1 MVSISMFSQKIQS
14 ISNEILRLQEQQSK
28 YQSLENET
36 VNALALISK
45 IREQAASL
53 GEVDTLTA
61 AFQEALQFTPP
72 PISQVPTPEPA
83 PQPDPESE
91 TYEEIVEPPTE
102 EESVMAERFSTPEE
116 LKAALEVEDR
126 ETILMEIANIL
137 DAIPA
142 AQVEGRL
149 WYFVQ
154 NLPVELCD
162 RIIPYLPKSIVP
174 EWRRQMDV
182 VAEEAKASIFPTEAP
197 TAYEYEPE
205 ENDVVEC
212 KTNGLVGRV
221 VHLNESPNGLMA
233 SVLLPG
239 GTSNFHVSNLKYIG
253 KFEGEKPEDTPNSN
267 HAASKTSN
275 DDEID
280 QLAKQCLGLRSW
292 SQIRIFADSNPAV
305 ITRMQELASS
315 KTEKRLINNLPS
327 LVIGYIE
334 RANDRTDLEWLPDP
348 VLSEIEALLAQP
360 QPQAIA

>member
-1 MVSISMFSQKIQS
+1 M
-14 ISNEILRLQEQQSK
+14 
-28 YQSLENET
+28 
-36 VNALALISK
+36 ALINQ
-45 IREQAASL
+45 IRQQALEL
-53 GEVDTLTA
+53 GEADTVA
-61 AFQEALQFTPP
+61 IAFLEALQIQ
-72 PISQVPTPEPA
+72 PISPEPA
-83 PQPDPESE
+83 PEPESE
-91 TYEEIVEPPTE
+91 TYEEIVEPLTE
-102 EESVMAERFSTPEE
+102 EESVIAEGKFSTPKE
-116 LKAALEVEDR
+116 LKAALEINDP
-126 ETILMEIANIL
+126 ETFLLEIANLL
-137 DAIPA
+137 DSAPA
-142 AQVEGRL
+142 SEIEGKV

-154 NLPVELCD
+154 NLPMELCD
-162 RIIPYLPKSIVP
+162 RITSYLPKSIVP
-174 EWRRQMDV
+174 EWRKQMDV

-221 VHLNESPNGLMA
+221 VHINDSPNGRMA
-233 SVLLPG
+233 SILLPG

-267 HAASKTSN
+267 HSASETSN

-334 RANDRTDLEWLPDP
+334 RANDRTDLEWLPEP
-348 VLSEIEALLAQP
+348 ILSEVEALLAQP
-360 QPQAIA
+360 QAQAIA